1 MDNPTTLHYR
11 SKEKFQFIPLHTKDV
26 NINDF
31 QALSEEPSVNQEKD
45 ERKDAVYFEENLIK
59 SDFDLTKKI
68 EIVVRPHKQAM
79 DALIANLKK
88 SYITYPL
95 SSLIQLFLD
104 KKERF
109 DILIT
114 SLQPD
119 VLFCTQKEN
128 LPFLSKE
135 NALNYLIKKHWF
147 DVFEKQTILLSPIQ
161 GHFTSINRCGITN
174 ILLGPPNYHLYNDL
188 TKEHYKQNLS
198 QNYSWVFFVRQIK
211 NERDPSL
218 IEQWK
223 KESSEHAIFKLKSD
237 KSVCFDSFIS
247 AKNYLQH
254 HLGCI
259 KDTVKACNSFSLSYA
274 EIDRIK
280 DPVLKQQIY
289 QKINDEFR
297 SPISLGCFCRTRFRN
312 AGLHIYKKRKGS
324 SCISLLCSIKRKI
337 RNENDRELSDELTR
351 ILDYIEI
358 HPMIDLQACIDNFCS
373 DLMQTEGRLKINKA
387 IILLIKAGYITQFEN
402 GKLYVSPK
410 QKCSTQKA
418 TALKIAN
425 E

>member
-1 MDNPTTLHYR
+1 MDNPTTLHYC

-88 SYITYPL
+88 SYIT
-95 SSLIQLFLD
+95 SDTFEQQ
-104 KKERF
+104 
-109 DILIT
+109 T
-114 SLQPD
+114 
-119 VLFCTQKEN
+119 
-128 LPFLSKE
+128 LP
-135 NALNYLIKKHWF
+135 
-147 DVFEKQTILLSPIQ
+147 LSPIQ

-174 ILLGPPNYHLYNDL
+174 ILLGPPNYHLYGDL

-198 QNYSWVFFVRQIK
+198 QNYSWSFFVRQIK

-237 KSVCFDSFIS
+237 KSVCFDSFVS
-247 AKNYLQH
+247 AKEYLQH

-259 KDTVKACNSFSLSYA
+259 KDTVKACNSFSLFYA

-280 DPVLKQQIY
+280 DPVLKQQIH

-297 SPISLGCFCRTRFRN
+297 SPISLGCFCRARFRN

-324 SCISLLCSIKRKI
+324 SSMSLLCSIKRKI

-387 IILLIKAGYITQFEN
+387 IVLLIKAGYITQFEN